1 MLLFSCHSSLLFKL
15 ASLSPSVRTVCKTSA
30 LAEPTSPSSSLL
42 LPEQLSPDWVLLTQS
57 RPALCNAMDC
67 SLPGFCV
74 CGVTKARVLEWVAI
88 PFSSGSSQ
96 SRDWTWVSCRAGRF
110 SVRATANGKTHCK
123 FRISKHP
130 GQFAIL
136 HSAVTVSKPLFFYIT
151 SSSYVPDYME
161 THTVSLFLL
170 QWRKC
175 LFWHQDPSIQ
185 IFLKTSFNHLISL
198 HHASANP
205 VSSVN
210 PFSEHSNVL
219 WYRLLFEKPSI
230 DLLSPLGYV
239 LSPFPRPSLWTKGCL
254 QILSYFFLPNL
265 SLSHSN
271 RSPLTMAP
279 PRKAQKMFLLNSPI
293 IQFWPNPRPPV

>member
-1 MLLFSCHSSLLFKL
+1 MLQSSCHSSLLFTL
-15 ASLSPSVRTVCKTSA
+15 ASLSPSVRTACKTSE
-30 LAEPTSPSSSLL
+30 LSAEPTSPYSSLL
-42 LPEQLSPDWVLLTQS
+42 LPEQLSPDWVFVTQS
-57 RPALCNAMDC
+57 RPTLCNPMDR
-67 SLPGFCV
+67 SLPGFRV

-110 SVRATANGKTHCK
+110 SVRATANGKTDCK

-130 GQFAIL
+130 GQFAVL

-151 SSSYVPDYME
+151 SSTYLPDYME

-198 HHASANP
+198 HHALANP

-239 LSPFPRPSLWTKGCL
+239 LSLSQTKFMNKGL
-254 QILSYFFLPNL
+254 FTNTLFFLPNF

-279 PRKAQKMFLLNSPI
+279 PRKAQKMFLLNLPI